1 MAVTTG
7 NVVSYEWAVSVDG
20 EDWTV
25 VETEDDDTFGVTAD
39 LLGMYVKVT
48 VTDDEANVASDV
60 TAEPVAENEETGEIE
75 ILAATATAA
84 NEVTVTLEN
93 PVISSDTTIEITKGT
108 NTITTSKTSWADTF
122 DSVVLTTDAN
132 LSEGTYVVTLTSKKD
147 ETNTDFAD
155 FNVEKQGVYQIV
167 IDSEEALTD
176 SNNHRIAYAHYD
188 VVDQYGTSV
197 RNSTSI
203 TWAGSAEIKG
213 DKATGKL
220 TITKTGTNDWIYG
233 EQIYVTGVYAKTGL
247 SVQKTLTVGS
257 SQALDS
263 LEIAGF
269 VKKGTTNIVQ
279 TLPADFKSQTY
290 YILFNALDQNGTQ
303 MAVGTYTDND
313 VTFVSDNVLVIKEFG
328 DLQPAGLTIEGV
340 EYGAAFVEPGINVA
354 KGGLVTVT
362 AIANKT
368 GKKTEIPVTVGI
380 DSVVASF
387 TLLAPTETVA
397 DGDSVEIPFIAL
409 DKEGNQITKFDTLA
423 KQETFNTLS
432 FTASEGKLKLAEQ
445 LNGSAKLTWT
455 DKTEFQGAAGWT
467 QSQATDG
474 IDRPVSLTVV
484 VVGGDTDNELISV
497 EDKRRPNAI
506 VGADMDK
513 VYTEG
518 ATITFDAQGTD
529 ANNGSFES
537 FQFVDQ
543 YNKTIKGS
551 DADEKFG
558 DSTGFFRQAEA
569 DSSVFSS
576 SDLKN
581 YLFGVRATYAGSGEI
596 ALDDWGGQACRGWTN
611 GKTGVLRWAQDDG
624 NVANG
629 PEAGI
634 FVYETATDIASAA
647 TGEGFKFEI
656 AKIDPNDAQLQ
667 TRDADDWESVS
678 PAKYQSTTVVDLSQV
693 KQFTISDLNK
703 FFVGQDADWTGD
715 GQVASGKAGT
725 GGGKLNDNTLTGFTA
740 ANVAPTGL
748 QHNTDYQQDVE
759 VKGTYN
765 GEEVTIPA
773 KFYKATGDKLSTAT
787 VATAA
792 ALGIN
797 TINHVISWADTDNAT
812 KKGLAV
818 QDLYDKSSS
827 MGLSKDAEDTI
838 KASLYNIYGE
848 NKNTVVINYNKLA
861 AGADVE
867 NAADS
872 AVGGNALVDGT
883 PEIAI
888 GAKTLSEV
896 NDILAEANSGLWSAY
911 WTLTNAGKNDAA
923 AAVMAK
929 INALMTGTDAL
940 AKFGVGVYDTTSIKV
955 TISDQTPVATTI
967 TGLKD
972 AFTIA
977 PTDTEISKV
986 VLQKKIGV
994 TDGTVKVVDQYGVAV
1009 ATDLS
1014 YRGTNVVE
1022 NTEGYAQN
1030 NFRIAGNDSADFSVP
1045 EGAER
1050 GDTFDLVLTQGKA
1063 TATTKITVNADVNA
1077 NIENAT
1083 NNYLKLIEDKLEP
1096 QRLAGLS

>member
-1 MAVTTG
+1 
-7 NVVSYEWAVSVDG
+7 
-20 EDWTV
+20 
-25 VETEDDDTFGVTAD
+25 
-39 LLGMYVKVT
+39 MYVKVT
-48 VTDDEANVASDV
+48 VIDAEANVASDV
-60 TAEPVAENEETGEIE
+60 TTEPIAENEDLGQIE

-147 ETNTDFAD
+147 ETNTDFAE

-176 SNNHRIAYAHYD
+176 SNNHKIAYAHYD

-203 TWAGSAEIKG
+203 TWAGSADIKG

-409 DKEGNQITKFDTLA
+409 DKEGKQITKFDTLA

-445 LNGSAKLTWT
+445 LDGSAKLTWT

-529 ANNGSFES
+529 ANDGSFES

-551 DADEKFG
+551 DADGKFG
-558 DSTGFFRQAEA
+558 DSTGFFRQAET

-581 YLFGVRATYAGSGEI
+581 YLFGVRAIYAGSGEI
-596 ALDDWGGQACRGWTN
+596 ALSDWGGNACRGWTN
-611 GKTGVLRWAQDDG
+611 GKTSVLRWAQDDG
-624 NVANG
+624 NNVNG

-667 TRDADDWESVS
+667 TGDGDDWESVS

-693 KQFTISDLNK
+693 KQFTISGLNK
-703 FFVGQDADWTGD
+703 FFVGQDAAWTGD
-715 GQVASGKAGT
+715 GQVKAGKAGT
-725 GGGKLNDNTLTGFTA
+725 GAGLLNDTNDTLTGFTA
-740 ANVAPTGL
+740 ANAAPKGL
-748 QHNTDYQQDVE
+748 QDNTAYQQDVE
-759 VKGTYN
+759 VTGTYN
-765 GEEVTIPA
+765 GEKVTIPA

-787 VATAA
+787 VASEAA
-792 ALGIN
+792 IGIN
-797 TINHVISWADTDNAT
+797 TISHVISWANTDDAT

-827 MGLSKDAEDTI
+827 MGISKDAEDTI

-848 NKNTVVINYNKLA
+848 NKNTVLINYNKLA
-861 AGADVE
+861 TGADVA
-867 NAADS
+867 NAVDTAP
-872 AVGGNALVDGT
+872 GGNALVDAAPT
-883 PEIAI
+883 IAI
-888 GAKTLSEV
+888 GQKTLSDV
-896 NDILAEANSGLWSAY
+896 NAILEEANNDLWSAY
-911 WTLTNAGKNDAA
+911 WTLKNAGKENAA
-923 AAVMAK
+923 AAVRAK

-940 AKFGVGVYDTTSIKV
+940 TKFGVGVYDTTSIKV

-1063 TATTKITVNADVNA
+1063 TATTKITVDADVNA
-1077 NIENAT
+1077 NIEGAT
-1083 NNYLKLIEDKLEP
+1083 NNYLKLIENKLER